1 MKERLLDTRTRIVAT
16 LGPASS
22 TVEGITGLVE
32 AGADVLRLN
41 LSHGTPE
48 AHVETIRRIRE
59 VERDLA
65 RPLAIMADLPGPK
78 LRLHAEECTA
88 EVDSGGEVEIRIHPD
103 SDRGLVVDRPE
114 AISRLQPGHR
124 VLIDDGLIRLLVVE
138 VEETHAR
145 CSVLA
150 GGCLRPR
157 VGVNLPD
164 TEMPIPAVD
173 EEDLALAELMADQ
186 EVDYVAVSFC
196 RDGDDLRNLRRHL
209 AERGTGAVHLVAKV
223 ERPVAVECI
232 DDIVKAADAILV
244 ARGDLGV
251 EMDVARVPLV
261 QKQIVQASRRLGRPV
276 IVATQMLQSMIEAKV
291 PTRAEASDVA
301 NAILDGADAVML
313 SGETAVGHH
322 PQLVVETMHRIIDAT
337 EQFQEPLAMTGIELA
352 GLAHQPSWMPAL
364 ASGAWKIVEDLQP
377 RFMAIWTSTG
387 EAARMLSRSVLP
399 APLIAFTEDVRVA
412 RRMQMM
418 RGVCGVVVDRP
429 ESRDDFPG
437 VVEHF
442 LRDAC
447 EGRTGDLCLVL
458 SGPGFDQEDA
468 IDSISILKVNGGIS

>member
-1 MKERLLDTRTRIVAT
+1 MMEQLLDTRTRIVTT

-48 AHVETIRRIRE
+48 AHVDTIRCIRD
-59 VERDLA
+59 VERELG

-78 LRLHAEECTA
+78 LRLHAEERAA
-88 EVDSGGEVEIRIHPD
+88 EIASGAEIEIRIHPEF
-103 SDRGLVVDRPE
+103 DRGLVVDRPE

-124 VLIDDGLIRLLVVE
+124 VLIDDGLIRLLVVD

-145 CSVLA
+145 CSVLS

-173 EEDLALAELMADQ
+173 EEDLALAELMADHD
-186 EVDYVAVSFC
+186 VDYVAVSFC
-196 RDGDDLRNLRRHL
+196 RDGDDLRDLRRHL
-209 AERGTGAVHLVAKV
+209 ARRGTGEVHLVAKV
-223 ERPVAVECI
+223 ERPIAVQCI
-232 DDIVKAADAILV
+232 DDIVEAADAILV

-261 QKQIVQASRRLGRPV
+261 QKQIIQASRRLGRPV

-322 PQLVVETMHRIIDAT
+322 PQLVVETMHRIIEAT
-337 EQFQEPLAMTGIELA
+337 EEFQEPLVMTDIELA
-352 GLAHQPSWMPAL
+352 RLAQEASWMPAL
-364 ASGAWKIVEDLQP
+364 ASGAWKIAEDLEP
-377 RFMAIWTSTG
+377 RFMAVWTSTG
-387 EAARMLSRSVLP
+387 EAARTLSRSVLP

-418 RGVCGVVVDRP
+418 RGVCGVVMDRP
-429 ESRDDFPG
+429 GARDDFSR
-437 VVEHF
+437 VVERY
-442 LRDAC
+442 LLNAC
-447 EGRTGDLCLVL
+447 EAQAGDVCLVL
-458 SGPGFDQEDA
+458 SGPGYDQEDA
-468 IDSISILKVNGGIS
+468 IDSISILKVNGVAS